1 MPVSPPRPK
10 MPALNSLRAFEAA
23 ARLESFTDAAAEL
36 CVTPGAVAQH
46 IKSLEAWTG
55 KKLFKRHPQGI
66 ELTALGAGTLT
77 DFIEAFDR
85 LGEAV
90 NKLRANAIAHEIRIA
105 ALPSIAQLW
114 LSPRL
119 PEIRA
124 AMPEISIS
132 VTALEQRPMLKRE
145 PYDLSIFYEEH
156 PVCEKS
162 IVIDADSIFP
172 VCSPKIADDLG
183 SPADLA
189 NAVLVHD
196 TAWSDDW
203 KTWLRKVL
211 PEQKL
216 PKSGPAFSLY
226 SLAVEEAKNGA
237 GVLMGHHSLVQ
248 SQLASGVLVAPFDD
262 EVKLD
267 RSLTIE
273 IARHSVGNSYLKRVI
288 DRLLKS

>member
-1 MPVSPPRPK
+1 MSVSPPRPK

-23 ARLESFTDAAAEL
+23 ARLESFADAAAEL
-36 CVTPGAVAQH
+36 SVTPGAVAQH

-66 ELTALGAGTLT
+66 ELTVLGASTLA

-90 NKLRANAIAHEIRIA
+90 HKLRANAITHEIRIA

-124 AMPEISIS
+124 ALPEISIS

-145 PYDLSIFYEEH
+145 PYDLSIFYEEY
-156 PVCEKS
+156 PVWEKS
-162 IVIDADSIFP
+162 IVIGADSIFP
-172 VCSPKIADDLG
+172 VCSPKIADDLA

-189 NAVLVHD
+189 NAVLLHD
-196 TAWSDDW
+196 TTWSDDW
-203 KTWLRKVL
+203 KIWFRQVL
-211 PEQKL
+211 PEQKT
-216 PKSGPAFSLY
+216 PAGGPAFSLY
-226 SLAVEEAKNGA
+226 SLGVEEAKNGA
-237 GVLMGHHSLVQ
+237 GILMGHSALIQAH
-248 SQLASGVLVAPFDD
+248 LASGALVAPFDNKV
-262 EVKLD
+262 ELD

-273 IARHSVGNSYLKRVI
+273 ISRHGADNSYLNDVI
-288 DRLLKS
+288 DRLLKN